1 MNKETNVEGLNVSP
15 AIAKPMLAA
24 GVVLFDGNNSVRIQS
39 ANYIE
44 DGWYIDIIGNE
55 ITLWEIP
62 YGGGSPIKI
71 GDFLTVAGAIHAAGR
86 LT

>member
-1 MNKETNVEGLNVSP
+1 METKTSLTHDTPP
-15 AIAKPMLAA
+15 AAKPLLAA
-24 GVVLFDGNNSVRIQS
+24 GVVFFDGDNSVRIQS
-39 ANYIE
+39 AYYIE

-62 YGGGSPIKI
+62 YSGGEPIKI

>member
-1 MNKETNVEGLNVSP
+1 MDENLNVSP
-15 AIAKPMLAA
+15 HGSNIMLAA

-55 ITLWEIP
+55 ITLYEIP
-62 YGGGSPIKI
+62 YGGGEPIKV

-86 LT
+86 IT

>member
-1 MNKETNVEGLNVSP
+1 MKTT
-15 AIAKPMLAA
+15 KQAA
-24 GVVLFDGNNSVRIQS
+24 GVIFFDGNNSVRIQS

-62 YGGGSPIKI
+62 YGGGEPIKI
-71 GDFLTVAGAIHAAGR
+71 GDFLTVAGAINAVGR

>member
-1 MNKETNVEGLNVSP
+1 MNNEQNAEGLNVSP

-24 GVVLFDGNNSVRIQS
+24 GVVLFDGNNSVRIQP

-55 ITLWEIP
+55 TTLWEIP
-62 YGGGSPIKI
+62 YGGGKPIKI

>member
-1 MNKETNVEGLNVSP
+1 MNTEQNSQNSTEASNDGNTV
-15 AIAKPMLAA
+15 LAA

-62 YGGGSPIKI
+62 YGGGEPIKI

>member
-1 MNKETNVEGLNVSP
+1 MEHETTLNHETPP
-15 AIAKPMLAA
+15 AAKPMLAA
-24 GVVLFDGNNSVRIQS
+24 GVVLFDGDNSVRIQS

-44 DGWYIDIIGNE
+44 DGCYIDIIGNE

-62 YGGGSPIKI
+62 YGGGEPIKI
-71 GDFLTVAGAIHAAGR
+71 GDFLTVAGAIHAAGG